1 MIKILI
7 IALTLASHN
16 MVFAGFSEHI
26 TITGKIVKFDSKTVT
41 LSQRGRY
48 TKVPRQAIPKYFK
61 LRPGHEVFAVMDSKK
76 TLAELKKVH
85 AKKSQKKAKKSQKK
99 N

>member
-26 TITGKIVKFDSKTVT
+26 TITGKIVKFDSQTVT
-41 LSQRGRY
+41 LSQRGPLY
-48 TKVPRQAIPKYFK
+48 
-61 LRPGHEVFAVMDSKK
+61 
-76 TLAELKKVH
+76 
-85 AKKSQKKAKKSQKK
+85 KSSSSSHTQIL
-99 N
+99 